1 MERFLSTTVRVLYS
15 TVLLY
20 GTVLIRH
27 SFQFIV
33 SSALC
38 ARNEKETTRQHD
50 SNTVTT
56 SSLKIE
62 TRLS

>member
-1 MERFLSTTVRVLYS
+1 MERFLSTTVLYS
-15 TVLLY
+15 TILLY

-50 SNTVTT
+50 STTAITT